1 MLHRYI
7 FIIHTSYLCV
17 LKELLIKTKNIM
29 NLDIYEPVPRPIAP
43 IVCACGCGH
52 EFQPRRR
59 DQKYLNKQHADYGY
73 NHSKRKAK
81 NKHKIKTNKILLK
94 NDQILEKYFKAFKKE
109 EYAICYITHL
119 LAEGFDY
126 SYYTGATEELI
137 NNQTIKI
144 YFLYHYMFQIENK
157 NLIKIRKR

>member
-1 MLHRYI
+1 MLHKYI
-7 FIIHTSYLCV
+7 FKIHTPYLCV
-17 LKELLIKTKNIM
+17 LNELLIKTKNIM

-81 NKHKIKTNKILLK
+81 NKNKIKTNKILLK
-94 NDQILEKYFKAFKKE
+94 NDQILEKYFKAFKKDE
-109 EYAICYITHL
+109 CAICYL
-119 LAEGFDY
+119 QNLESDGFNK
-126 SYYTGATEELI
+126 SYQVGIDERLI
-137 NNQTIKI
+137 NGKKI
-144 YFLYHYMFQIENK
+144 NVYFSYNYTYRINK
-157 NLIKIRKR
+157 DQLIKINKR

>member
-1 MLHRYI
+1 MPHSYI
-7 FIIHTSYLCV
+7 FIFYDPYLCV
-17 LKELLIKTKNIM
+17 LKQLLIKNKKMM
-29 NLDIYEPVPRPIAP
+29 NLDIHEPVPRPIAP

-81 NKHKIKTNKILLK
+81 NKNKIKTNKILLK

-109 EYAICYITHL
+109 ECAICFFTHL

-126 SYYTGATEELI
+126 SYYTGATEEII
-137 NNQTIKI
+137 NNQIIKT

-157 NLIKIRKR
+157 SLIKIRKR

>member
-1 MLHRYI
+1 
-7 FIIHTSYLCV
+7 
-17 LKELLIKTKNIM
+17 M
-29 NLDIYEPVPRPIAP
+29 NLDIHEPVPRPIAP
-43 IVCACGCGH
+43 IVCDCGCGH

-81 NKHKIKTNKILLK
+81 NKNKIITNKILLK
-94 NDQILEKYFKAFKKE
+94 NDQILEKYFKTFKKE

-126 SYYTGATEELI
+126 SHYTGAKEELI
-137 NNQTIKI
+137 NNKIIKI

-157 NLIKIRKR
+157 RLIKIRKR

>member
-1 MLHRYI
+1 
-7 FIIHTSYLCV
+7 
-17 LKELLIKTKNIM
+17 M

-81 NKHKIKTNKILLK
+81 NKNKIKTNKILLK

-109 EYAICYITHL
+109 ETAICHLQNLESDGFNKSYQVGIDERPMNGNKINVYFSYNYI
-119 LAEGFDY
+119 Y
-126 SYYTGATEELI
+126 II
-137 NNQTIKI
+137 NKDQ
-144 YFLYHYMFQIENK
+144 
-157 NLIKIRKR
+157 LIKIEKR

>member
-1 MLHRYI
+1 
-7 FIIHTSYLCV
+7 
-17 LKELLIKTKNIM
+17 M

-81 NKHKIKTNKILLK
+81 NKNKIKTNKILLK

-109 EYAICYITHL
+109 EAAICYITHL

-137 NNQTIKI
+137 NNQAIKI